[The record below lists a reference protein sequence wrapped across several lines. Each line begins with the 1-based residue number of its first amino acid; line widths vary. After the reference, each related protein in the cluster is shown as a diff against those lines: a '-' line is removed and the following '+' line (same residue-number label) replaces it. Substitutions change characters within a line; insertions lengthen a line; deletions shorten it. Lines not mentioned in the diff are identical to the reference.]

1 MKNLVLIGIVFFF
14 FHQLFSQDEG
24 IVNMASN
31 PQINFNKNL
40 DLITIK
46 SNTFDSTFI
55 YTLDTL
61 NLPIF
66 DEFSTDKFQK
76 YNVDFSDPGATSI
89 LVYHLHDS
97 TNNPLLGGET
107 YSLQPTFKRTVDLAN
122 STFIDEYFSP
132 I

>member
-24 IVNMASN
+24 IVTMAVN
-31 PQINFNKNL
+31 PQINFNNNL

-76 YNVDFSDPGATSI
+76 YNAGFSDPGVTSI
-89 LVYHLHDS
+89 LVYHLHL
-97 TNNPLLGGET
+97 P
-107 YSLQPTFKRTVDLAN
+107 
-122 STFIDEYFSP
+122 
-132 I
+132 